1 MLCICV
7 TVGWKTLGNTAYIVL
22 VVILVSLSVAFTFLE
37 AVFCIYFLHFTDFLF
52 ITLFVILLMHW
63 GFFVCLL
70 NCWQRAFFFP
80 PKKIFAKQSKMDC
93 PVIPGAHKSFRSS
106 GCLPILVMN
115 PATVAKTVNHIRI
128 NCKTG
133 PVIIFSFTLPRNKS
147 KK

>member
-1 MLCICV
+1 
-7 TVGWKTLGNTAYIVL
+7 
-22 VVILVSLSVAFTFLE
+22 
-37 AVFCIYFLHFTDFLF
+37 
-52 ITLFVILLMHW
+52 MHW